1 MKSFSNNRT
10 VKIKD
15 IIESGMY
22 DPELINALTSGRFN
36 YLADLPVELRGNID
50 YMEPL
55 LYAVRNELGTY
66 NVYQYYTESLQDNEK
81 LASEIIVEEPDLI
94 AGTPVSKNEE
104 FILNNVKT
112 NPKIL
117 QYMSPELKSS
127 GEMLEKL
134 NSIDSREVT
143 KEIARS
149 CDIKVAIECNA
160 SLSDDKDFMAVAIER
175 DLQSLEYASDNLKN
189 DYEFLKT
196 QSSKQEKVIDYV
208 VDNMNDFGLEG
219 IKGVRESS
227 KDFTVDDCL
236 GIINEMAENS
246 DDERYKK
253 VKQKVMERG
262 IEDVHTV
269 RWVTA
274 MVAQDDNISPESV
287 NKILN
292 YSMLTMEK
300 TRKSLTKSGEMEINQ
315 DNMQELI
322 TPLILNR
329 LKGKLQAQ
337 NIDIDKNLQK
347 KLDEYTKFYD
357 EYHEKFKEQKMKN
370 RKEKLTPKDVEQA
383 TEDVRSG
390 EINSEIQEIKE
401 KVTEER
407 ESGNNT
413 KEVEEESL

>member
-1 MKSFSNNRT
+1 
-10 VKIKD
+10 
-15 IIESGMY
+15 
-22 DPELINALTSGRFN
+22 
-36 YLADLPVELRGNID
+36 
-50 YMEPL
+50 
-55 LYAVRNELGTY
+55 
-66 NVYQYYTESLQDNEK
+66 
-81 LASEIIVEEPDLI
+81 
-94 AGTPVSKNEE
+94 
-104 FILNNVKT
+104 
-112 NPKIL
+112 
-117 QYMSPELKSS
+117 
-127 GEMLEKL
+127 
-134 NSIDSREVT
+134 
-143 KEIARS
+143 
-149 CDIKVAIECNA
+149 
-160 SLSDDKDFMAVAIER
+160 
-175 DLQSLEYASDNLKN
+175 
-189 DYEFLKT
+189 
-196 QSSKQEKVIDYV
+196 
-208 VDNMNDFGLEG
+208 
-219 IKGVRESS
+219 
-227 KDFTVDDCL
+227 
-236 GIINEMAENS
+236 MAENS

>member
-22 DPELINALTSGRFN
+22 DPELINALTSDRFN

-66 NVYQYYTESLQDNEK
+66 KVYQYYTESLQDNEK

-315 DNMQELI
+315 GNMQELI

>member
-66 NVYQYYTESLQDNEK
+66 KVYQYYTESLQDNEK